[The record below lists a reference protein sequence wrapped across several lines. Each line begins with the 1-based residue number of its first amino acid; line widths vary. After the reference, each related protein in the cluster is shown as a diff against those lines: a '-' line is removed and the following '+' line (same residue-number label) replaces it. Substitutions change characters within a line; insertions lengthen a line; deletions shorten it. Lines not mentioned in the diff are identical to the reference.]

1 MVRIWCFHC
10 HSPGFNPWLGN
21 WNPIRCLARKKES
34 EKNSLFWK
42 EILYPIIYERSV
54 FSNILKYVTFKIKE
68 CSSLLCPISYSIQKD
83 IDVPALKNHNE
94 YLNFIL
100 HLSIYS
106 VGFPCGS
113 EGEDSACNAGDLSL
127 IPGSGRSSGEA
138 NGSPLQYSCLENPMD
153 EEPGGLQSTGS
164 QRICHMWVTHFHFSL
179 FSVLIPNWVCHLK
192 MCHKIHFLM
201 QLK

>member
-1 MVRIWCFHC
+1 M
-10 HSPGFNPWLGN
+10 
-21 WNPIRCLARKKES
+21 
-34 EKNSLFWK
+34 
-42 EILYPIIYERSV
+42 
-54 FSNILKYVTFKIKE
+54 TFKIKE

-83 IDVPALKNHNE
+83 IDVPALKNHHE

-113 EGEDSACNAGDLSL
+113 EGKDSACNAGDLSL

-153 EEPGGLQSTGS
+153 GEAWRATVH
-164 QRICHMWVTHFHFSL
+164 RVTKNLSRVSDSLSL
-179 FSVLIPNWVCHLK
+179 FTFFSPNTKPSVSFKNVS
-192 MCHKIHFLM
+192 
-201 QLK
+201 